1 MRVAA
6 IDCGTNSIR
15 MLVADGAPAAET
27 AGAYRGSPDRLVEVD
42 RRMRIVRLGEG
53 VDATG
58 RLSDAA
64 LSRTYRACEEFAAVL
79 GELRPDATR
88 FVATSATRDAANA
101 DEFAVGVRDRLGVE
115 PVVVSGAEEAKLS
128 FSGAL
133 AGLAAQHPLEPVLVV
148 DIGGGS
154 TEFVL
159 GGVGRSAG
167 SGSGNTGA
175 SPVGVSVDVGCVR
188 LTERVLTGDP
198 PGRGEVAA
206 ATELVD
212 AAIDQAARTVP
223 LARARTLVGLAGSVT
238 SVAAA
243 VLDLDAYD
251 RSRIHHARL
260 PADRVHEVALDLL
273 ARTRVERA
281 ALPWLHPG
289 RVDVIGAGALVLDRI
304 LARVG
309 PTLTTPEV
317 VVSEQDIL
325 DGIALSLL

>member
-15 MLVADGAPAAET
+15 LLVADRVEVDGMTGAGP
-27 AGAYRGSPDRLVEVD
+27 RLRDVD
-42 RRMRIVRLGEG
+42 RRMLIVRLGEG

-58 RLSDAA
+58 RLGDAA
-64 LSRTYRACEEFAAVL
+64 LARTWAACEEYGAVL
-79 GELRPDATR
+79 EQLRPDRLR
-88 FVATSATRDAANA
+88 FVATSASRDAANA
-101 DEFAVGVRDRLGVE
+101 DVFTAGVRERLGVE
-115 PVVVSGAEEAKLS
+115 PEVVSGEEEAQLS
-128 FSGAL
+128 FTGAL
-133 AGLAAQHPLEPVLVV
+133 AGFVGPGPAGPAGPVLVV

-159 GGVGRSAG
+159 GSPGAG
-167 SGSGNTGA
+167 PLRTG

-198 PGRGEVAA
+198 PDAA
-206 ATELVD
+206 SLVTATRLVD
-212 AAIDQAARTVP
+212 EAIDLAARTVP
-223 LARARTLVGLAGSVT
+223 LATARTLVGLAGSVT

-243 VLDLDAYD
+243 VLDLPRYD
-251 RSRIHHARL
+251 SARIHHARL
-260 PADRVHEVALDLL
+260 PADRVHDVAGALL
-273 ARTRVERA
+273 TMTRAERA
-281 ALPWLHPG
+281 RLPWLHAG
-289 RVDVIGAGALVLDRI
+289 RVDVIGAGALVLDRV

-309 PTLTTPEV
+309 PTLDVAEV